1 MTVEDLVAGFNRE
14 GRISLTLRVTPKSP
28 KTAWAGRME
37 DGSWK
42 VRLAAVAE
50 DGKANA
56 ELIRFLAR
64 EFGVDRSAVT
74 IVSGGTARMKLVRIS
89 R

>member
-1 MTVEDLVAGFNRE
+1 MTVEDLVGQFKRE
-14 GRISLTLRVTPKSP
+14 GRIVLTLRVAPKSP

-56 ELIRFLAR
+56 ELVRFLAR
-64 EFGVDRSAVT
+64 ELGVERDEVN
-74 IVSGGTARMKLVRIS
+74 IVSGAAARMKQVRIG

>member
-1 MTVEDLVAGFNRE
+1 MTVADLVDEFRRE
-14 GRISLTLRVTPKSP
+14 GRIALTLRVNPKSP
-28 KTAWAGRME
+28 QTAWVGVLD

-42 VRLAAVAE
+42 LRLAAVAE

-64 EFGVDRSAVT
+64 EFGVERSAVS
-74 IVSGGTARMKLVRIS
+74 IISGSTSRMKHVRIL

>member
-1 MTVEDLVAGFNRE
+1 MTVEDLVAEFNRE

-28 KTAWAGRME
+28 RTAWAGRME

-64 EFGVDRSAVT
+64 ELGVDRSAVK
-74 IVSGGTARMKLVRIS
+74 IVSGGTARMKLVRVS

>member
-1 MTVEDLVAGFNRE
+1 MD
-14 GRISLTLRVTPKSP
+14 
-28 KTAWAGRME
+28 

-64 EFGVDRSAVT
+64 ELRVDRSAVM
-74 IVSGGTARMKLVRIS
+74 IVSGGTARMKQVRVS